1 MTVNDLRGF
10 DIKKSVHA
18 YLIISSG
25 TLAARGYSELLA
37 SSLMC
42 PNVSEGGNPCGT
54 CSVCRKINSGTHPD
68 IYRLGKN
75 KVSVDDVRDVRSQAY
90 LSSNE
95 SDRKVFIL
103 ENIEKFNVQSQN
115 ALLKV
120 LEEPP
125 KGVVFIL
132 TCSSKSSLL
141 PTVLSRVCVLTPSP
155 HDSSYYTETA
165 SGLLGKNADEESVA
179 VIASYL
185 ETYEDADAEALPV
198 KSVLDAY
205 ALATDYFSGK
215 QQDIVSLLPRKK
227 EQKNA
232 DSPEGAESTGKASGD
247 LEVYL
252 RTFMLVAKNMAVY
265 KKSNGKCR
273 VIPCTQDFR
282 KLCVKMSAKR
292 AIAYYEI
299 FEKAYTLSEDYAN
312 RNALF
317 AYLTA
322 KL

>member
-1 MTVNDLRGF
+1 MTINDLRGF

-25 TLAARGYSELLA
+25 ALAAREYSEALA
-37 SSLMC
+37 SALMC
-42 PNVSEGGNPCGT
+42 PSVSPDGVACGV
-54 CSVCRKINSGTHPD
+54 CNACRKINAGTHPD
-68 IYRLGKN
+68 VYKLGKN
-75 KVSVDDVRDVRSQAY
+75 KVSVNDVRDMRSQAY
-90 LSSNE
+90 LASNE
-95 SDRKVFIL
+95 SDRKIFIL
-103 ENIEKFNVQSQN
+103 EGIDKFNVQSQN

-125 KGVVFIL
+125 QGVVFIL
-132 TCSSKSSLL
+132 TCSSKSSVL
-141 PTVLSRVCVLTPSP
+141 PTVLSRVCVLTPAP
-155 HDSSYYTETA
+155 HDSSYYAETA
-165 SGLLGKNADEESVA
+165 IGLLGKNADEESVA

-185 ETYEDADAEALPV
+185 ETYDDTDAESLQV
-198 KSVLDAY
+198 KTILDAY
-205 ALATDYFSGK
+205 ALATSYFSGK
-215 QQDIVSLLPRKK
+215 QQDVVSLLPKKK
-227 EQKNA
+227 EVKKENS
-232 DSPEGAESTGKASGD
+232 DESLEQSEKPASD
-247 LEVYL
+247 LETYL
-252 RTFMLVAKNMAVY
+252 RTFMLIAKNIAVY

-273 VIPCTQDFR
+273 IIPCTQDFR

-312 RNALF
+312 RNALY

>member
-1 MTVNDLRGF
+1 MTINNLRGF
-10 DIKKSVHA
+10 DINKIVHA

-25 TLAARGYSELLA
+25 ALAAREYSEALA
-37 SSLMC
+37 SALMC
-42 PNVSEGGNPCGT
+42 PNVSRDGVPCGV
-54 CSVCRKINSGTHPD
+54 CSVCRKTNSGTHPD
-68 IYRLGKN
+68 IYKLGKN
-75 KVSVDDVRDVRSQAY
+75 KVSVNDVRDMRSQAY
-90 LSSNE
+90 LASNE
-95 SDRKVFIL
+95 SDRKIFIL
-103 ENIEKFNVQSQN
+103 EGIDKFNVQSQN

-125 KGVVFIL
+125 QGVVFIL

-141 PTVLSRVCVLTPSP
+141 PTVLSRVCVLTPAP

-165 SGLLGKNADEESVA
+165 AGLLGKNADEESVA

-185 ETYEDADAEALPV
+185 ETYDDTDAESLQV
-198 KSVLDAY
+198 KTVLDAY
-205 ALATDYFSGK
+205 ALATNYFSGK
-215 QQDIVSLLPRKK
+215 QQDVVSLLPKKK
-227 EQKNA
+227 ESKKEVS
-232 DSPEGAESTGKASGD
+232 DHSPEQPEKSASD

-252 RTFMLVAKNMAVY
+252 RTFMLIAKNIAVY

-273 VIPCTQDFR
+273 IIPCTQDFR

-299 FEKAYTLSEDYAN
+299 FEKAYTLNEDYAN
-312 RNALF
+312 RNALY